1 MTETVTP
8 AAPVVPDTPA
18 ATDDKAPVVAAEK
31 VAPAAEKVAD
41 SLIPASDGVVAEKV
55 ETPEAPK
62 PDTAANQDEPE
73 WFLYEGVKGVGKPPE
88 WYKAD
93 KYKTV
98 AAQAKAHTDL
108 EKRFGA
114 FTGAPENGVYEIK
127 LPENLDGALDVE
139 HPLLK
144 GLQTWA
150 AEKQMSQE
158 GFSEAI
164 TMLAEYEASLVPDI
178 SVIKAEV
185 GENADARISAV
196 ASWGKANLKP
206 DEFETLR
213 LATSGANA
221 AAVFKTIEAVVA
233 KSRQVRLPKPGEDVV
248 AAQPGGEAA
257 INAAQAKIG
266 PDGKRLFE
274 TDAAYRAKVEKMRI
288 EYYNSAQRAA

>member
-18 ATDDKAPVVAAEK
+18 ATDDKAPVVAEAK
-31 VAPAAEKVAD
+31 APVD
-41 SLIPASDGVVAEKV
+41 SLIPAADGVVAEK
-55 ETPEAPK
+55 EDAPEAPK
-62 PDTAANQDEPE
+62 PETAANQDEPE

-127 LPENLDGALDVE
+127 LPENLDGSLDVE

-158 GFSEAI
+158 GFTEAI

-185 GENADARISAV
+185 GENADARIAAV

-213 LATSGANA
+213 EATSGQNA

-266 PDGKRLFE
+266 PDGKRLYE
-274 TDAAYRAKVEKMRI
+274 TDAAYRAKVEKMRF
-288 EYYNSAQRAA
+288 EYYNSAQKAA

>member
-18 ATDDKAPVVAAEK
+18 ATDDKAPVVAEAK
-31 VAPAAEKVAD
+31 APVD
-41 SLIPASDGVVAEKV
+41 SLIPAADGVVAEK
-55 ETPEAPK
+55 EDAPEAPK
-62 PDTAANQDEPE
+62 PETAANQDEPE

-127 LPENLDGALDVE
+127 LPENLDGSLDVE

-158 GFSEAI
+158 GFTEAI

-185 GENADARISAV
+185 GENADARIAAV

-213 LATSGANA
+213 EATSGPNA

-257 INAAQAKIG
+257 INAAQAKVG
-266 PDGKRLFE
+266 PDGKRLYE
-274 TDAAYRAKVEKMRI
+274 TDAAYRAKVEKMRFD
-288 EYYNSAQRAA
+288 YYNSAQKAA

>member
-18 ATDDKAPVVAAEK
+18 ATDDKAPVVAEAK
-31 VAPAAEKVAD
+31 APVD
-41 SLIPASDGVVAEKV
+41 SLIPAADGVVAEK
-55 ETPEAPK
+55 EDAPEAPK
-62 PDTAANQDEPE
+62 PETAANQDEPE

-127 LPENLDGALDVE
+127 LPENLDGSLDVE

-158 GFSEAI
+158 GFTEAI

-185 GENADARISAV
+185 GDNADARIAAV

-213 LATSGANA
+213 EATSGPNA

-266 PDGKRLFE
+266 PDGKRLYE
-274 TDAAYRAKVEKMRI
+274 TDAAYRAKVEKMRFD
-288 EYYNSAQRAA
+288 YYSSAQKAA

>member
-18 ATDDKAPVVAAEK
+18 ATDDKAPVVAEAK
-31 VAPAAEKVAD
+31 APVD
-41 SLIPASDGVVAEKV
+41 SLIPAADGVVAEK
-55 ETPEAPK
+55 EDAPEAPK
-62 PDTAANQDEPE
+62 PETAANQDEPE

-127 LPENLDGALDVE
+127 LPENLDGSLDVE

-158 GFSEAI
+158 GFTEAI

-185 GENADARISAV
+185 GDNADARIAAV

-213 LATSGANA
+213 EATSGPNA

-274 TDAAYRAKVEKMRI
+274 TDAAYRAKVEKMRMD
-288 EYYNSAQRAA
+288 YYNSAQKAA

>member
-18 ATDDKAPVVAAEK
+18 ATDDKAPVVAEAK
-31 VAPAAEKVAD
+31 APVD
-41 SLIPASDGVVAEKV
+41 SLIPAADGVVGEK
-55 ETPEAPK
+55 EDAPEAPK
-62 PDTAANQDEPE
+62 PETVVNQDEPE

-127 LPENLDGALDVE
+127 LPENLDGSLDVE

-158 GFSEAI
+158 GFTEAI

-185 GENADARISAV
+185 GENADARIAAV

-213 LATSGANA
+213 EATSGQNA

-266 PDGKRLFE
+266 PDGKRLYE
-274 TDAAYRAKVEKMRI
+274 TDAAYRAKVEKMRFD
-288 EYYNSAQRAA
+288 YYNSAQKAA

>member
-18 ATDDKAPVVAAEK
+18 ATDDKAPVVAEAK
-31 VAPAAEKVAD
+31 APVD
-41 SLIPASDGVVAEKV
+41 SLIPAADGVVAEK
-55 ETPEAPK
+55 EDAPEAPK
-62 PDTAANQDEPE
+62 PETAANQDEPE

-127 LPENLDGALDVE
+127 LPENLDGSLDVE

-158 GFSEAI
+158 GFTEAI

-185 GENADARISAV
+185 GENADARIAAV

-213 LATSGANA
+213 EATSGQNA

-257 INAAQAKIG
+257 INAAQAKVG
-266 PDGKRLFE
+266 PDGKRLYE
-274 TDAAYRAKVEKMRI
+274 TDAAYRAKVEKMRFD
-288 EYYNSAQRAA
+288 YYNSAQKAA

>member
-1 MTETVTP
+1 M
-8 AAPVVPDTPA
+8 
-18 ATDDKAPVVAAEK
+18 
-31 VAPAAEKVAD
+31 
-41 SLIPASDGVVAEKV
+41 
-55 ETPEAPK
+55 
-62 PDTAANQDEPE
+62 
-73 WFLYEGVKGVGKPPE
+73 KGVGKPPE

-127 LPENLDGALDVE
+127 LPENLDGSLDVE

-158 GFSEAI
+158 GFTEAI

-185 GENADARISAV
+185 GDNADARIAAV

-213 LATSGANA
+213 EATSGQNA

-274 TDAAYRAKVEKMRI
+274 TDAAYRAKVEKMRMD
-288 EYYNSAQRAA
+288 YYNSAQKAA

>member
-18 ATDDKAPVVAAEK
+18 ATDDKAPVVAEAKAPVVEK
-31 VAPAAEKVAD
+31 AAD
-41 SLIPASDGVVAEKV
+41 SLIPAADGVVAEK
-55 ETPEAPK
+55 EDAPEAPK
-62 PDTAANQDEPE
+62 PETAANQDEPE

-127 LPENLDGALDVE
+127 LPENLDGSLDVE

-158 GFSEAI
+158 GFTEAI

-185 GENADARISAV
+185 GENADARIAAV

-213 LATSGANA
+213 EATSGQNA

-257 INAAQAKIG
+257 INAAQAKVG
-266 PDGKRLFE
+266 PDGKRLYE
-274 TDAAYRAKVEKMRI
+274 TDAAYRAKVEKMRFD
-288 EYYNSAQRAA
+288 YYNSAQKAA

>member
-18 ATDDKAPVVAAEK
+18 ATDDKAPVVAEAK
-31 VAPAAEKVAD
+31 APVD
-41 SLIPASDGVVAEKV
+41 SLIPAADGVVAEK
-55 ETPEAPK
+55 EDAPEAPK
-62 PDTAANQDEPE
+62 PETAANQDEPE

-127 LPENLDGALDVE
+127 LPENLDGSLDVE

-158 GFSEAI
+158 GFTEAI

-185 GENADARISAV
+185 GDNADARIAAV

-213 LATSGANA
+213 EATSGPNA

-266 PDGKRLFE
+266 PDGKRLYE
-274 TDAAYRAKVEKMRI
+274 TDAAYRAKVEKMRFD
-288 EYYNSAQRAA
+288 YYNSAQKAA

>member
-1 MTETVTP
+1 MTDPVTP

-18 ATDDKAPVVAAEK
+18 ATDDKAPVVAEAK
-31 VAPAAEKVAD
+31 APVD
-41 SLIPASDGVVAEKV
+41 SLIPAADGVVAEK
-55 ETPEAPK
+55 EDAPEAPK
-62 PDTAANQDEPE
+62 PETAANQDEPE

-127 LPENLDGALDVE
+127 LPENLDGSLDVE

-144 GLQTWA
+144 GLQKWA

-158 GFSEAI
+158 GFTEAI

-185 GENADARISAV
+185 GENADARIAAV

-213 LATSGANA
+213 EATSGQNA

-266 PDGKRLFE
+266 PDGKRLYE
-274 TDAAYRAKVEKMRI
+274 TDAAYRAKVEKMRF
-288 EYYNSAQRAA
+288 EYYNSAQKAA